1 MTTSY
6 QDIYSRFLIKV
17 RDYDFAGLPEPNAT
31 EQMLDWLRSALS
43 QPYIFRIFNNSD
55 FSADDEIAELTYTL
69 TDAVN
74 DYQDRNF
81 VEELLAYQ
89 MVVEWMQ
96 PKVKTTTLFN
106 QMITNSKEQK
116 FYSQSNHLDVLENIL
131 KDAQDNVRSMLRDR
145 GYIYNPYLGN
155 VKINGNS

>member
-17 RDYDFAGLPEPNAT
+17 RDYDFAGLPEPSAM

-43 QPYIFRIFNNSD
+43 QPYIFRIFNNTD

-69 TDAVN
+69 TDSVN

-89 MVVEWMQ
+89 MVVEWVQ
-96 PKVKTTTLFN
+96 PKVRNTTLLN
-106 QMITNSKEQK
+106 QMITNSKESK
-116 FYSQSNHLDVLENIL
+116 FYSQSAHLSELRGILE
-131 KDAQDNVRSMLRDR
+131 DAENKVRSMLRDR
-145 GYIYNPYLGN
+145 GYIYNSYLEN
-155 VKINGNS
+155 VKN